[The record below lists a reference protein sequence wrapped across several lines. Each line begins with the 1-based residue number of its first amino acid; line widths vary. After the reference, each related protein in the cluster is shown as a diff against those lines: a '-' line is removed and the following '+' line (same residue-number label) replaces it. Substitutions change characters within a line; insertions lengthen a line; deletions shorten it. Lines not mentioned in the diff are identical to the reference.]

1 MKNIK
6 IIATAALMSIVV
18 FTTHNVSGA
27 EVRKISPEVLLDGY
41 SNKVWSVSVVC
52 AEIDDARFI
61 ERVGDS
67 GKWCARDLPT
77 TCSNKKVKVA
87 KKVCGTHFERSV
99 AKYRASQSDTSVE
112 VRTEIAKVEPA
123 KEPQDTAPSDLVA
136 DVDVE
141 LKTSAPEVKQ
151 PQVDSPETDTRI
163 AMTKE
168 MLEIEE
174 EKIRLQKKKLELE
187 LMKLELE
194 KQKQG

>member
-6 IIATAALMSIVV
+6 IIATTALTSLAV
-18 FTTHNVSGA
+18 FSALSVSAA

-99 AKYRASQSDTSVE
+99 AKYRASQGDGEDAVASEITETEALVE
-112 VRTEIAKVEPA
+112 AQDIAPTEL
-123 KEPQDTAPSDLVA
+123 TADIEA
-136 DVDVE
+136 E
-141 LKTSAPEVKQ
+141 LKTSAREAKQ
-151 PQVDSPETDTRI
+151 SQYDSSESDLRI

-174 EKIRLQKKKLELE
+174 EKSRLRKKKLELE